1 MLPENSPAGQ
11 KLSGSGKRWA
21 KMLPKNSP
29 EGKLSGS
36 GKRWAKMLPENS
48 PAGQKLSG
56 SGKRWAKMLP
66 ENSPAVERG
75 AWNPCIHVKWGGNLG
90 DLQGVVTLG
99 VARDPKCIFPYR
111 GAGFSEWAP
120 PHVHAKR
127 CTWPPKYTQR
137 GVHDP
142 KMYMP
147 SGVHGPKKRWKDTGQ
162 VG

>member
-1 MLPENSPAGQ
+1 MKKNWKFEIWTCTKKTGKKSSPAGQ
-11 KLSGSGKRWA
+11 
-21 KMLPKNSP
+21 
-29 EGKLSGS
+29 KLSGS

-99 VARDPKCIFPYR
+99 VAKDPKCIFPYR
-111 GAGFSEWAP
+111 GAGFLEWAP

-147 SGVHGPKKRWKDTGQ
+147 SGVHGLKKRWKDTGQ